1 MAPSLAEMGVGTSTK
16 AEREPSPSAL
26 WMGGGDLPG
35 AASSPLPTWTL
46 LSWTTCPLVR
56 QSSTWNAA
64 KSSAGVAVCPSPWSG
79 KRTVAAGLPW
89 TWWHVVARAEGIS
102 KGTVQLSWVRSVLQV
117 SATRCGLGD
126 RQS

>member
-46 LSWTTCPLVR
+46 LSWTTCPLVWH
-56 QSSTWNAA
+56 SSTWNAA

-89 TWWHVVARAEGIS
+89 TWWHVWPERKAS

-117 SATRCGLGD
+117 SVTRCGLGD